1 MRKRPETKAEKS
13 RKQKG
18 WIYMELERGRKPSFG
33 EALFVLVV
41 DALIISYGV
50 LDIHFESGATF
61 GLALSAHV
69 PLFIAAVFTAI
80 VGVFFIGKKWRAVEE
95 GMINGITVAL
105 QAVLILMT
113 IGGLIGAWIQS
124 GVVPTLIYYGLNL
137 LSPQYFLLAS
147 LLICSIVSLSTGS
160 SWSTSGTVG
169 IALMGIGAGLGVPA
183 PVTAGFVI
191 SGAYFG
197 DKMSP
202 LSDTTNLA
210 PAVAGSDLFS
220 HIRAML
226 WTTGPTLLIVAG
238 IAVYMGG
245 SYSGAELDSSRI
257 SVIQQMMSS
266 EFAISKIGF
275 LPPLLVLLLAALKV
289 PALPGITAGMLL
301 AAGMSLFQG
310 VGLGDVLGALH
321 SGYTP
326 GLISQVAESADIG
339 AVNELL
345 KGAVVFQPENF
356 ETVKEVASMLNDLLA
371 RGGLTGM
378 LETVALILVALVL
391 GGIMETCGFLEVLLE
406 RLMAKVKSVFGL
418 VGAVISSCVFTNMF
432 LGDQYL
438 ALVMPGRMFR
448 PAFEDF
454 RKDGKGLDPKLL
466 SRSLEDS
473 GTLTSVLVPWN
484 TCGAYN
490 SGVLGVPTLSYLP
503 YAFLNYINPLV
514 ALLMTRLG
522 IGIPWVDKHETGEV
536 TAD

>member
-1 MRKRPETKAEKS
+1 
-13 RKQKG
+13 
-18 WIYMELERGRKPSFG
+18 MEIERGRKPRFG
-33 EALFVLVV
+33 EALFVLVI

-69 PLFIAAVFTAI
+69 PLFIAAVFTAL
-80 VGVFFIGKKWRAVEE
+80 VGVFFIGRKWRDVEE

-238 IAVYMGG
+238 IAAYMGG

-275 LPPLLVLLLAALKV
+275 LPPLLVLVLAALKV

-326 GLISQVAESADIG
+326 GLIGQVAESADIG

-345 KGAVVFQPENF
+345 KGAVVFQPESF

-406 RLMAKVKSVFGL
+406 RLMERVKSVFGL

-448 PAFEDF
+448 PAFEEF

-466 SRSLEDS
+466 SRTLEDS

-503 YAFLNYINPLV
+503 YAFLNYLNPLV

-522 IGIPWVDKHETGEV
+522 IGIPWVDKGEGGE
-536 TAD
+536 AAGE

>member
-80 VGVFFIGKKWRAVEE
+80 VGVFFIGKKWRDVEE

>member
-1 MRKRPETKAEKS
+1 
-13 RKQKG
+13 
-18 WIYMELERGRKPSFG
+18 
-33 EALFVLVV
+33 
-41 DALIISYGV
+41 
-50 LDIHFESGATF
+50 
-61 GLALSAHV
+61 
-69 PLFIAAVFTAI
+69 
-80 VGVFFIGKKWRAVEE
+80 
-95 GMINGITVAL
+95 
-105 QAVLILMT
+105 
-113 IGGLIGAWIQS
+113 
-124 GVVPTLIYYGLNL
+124 
-137 LSPQYFLLAS
+137 
-147 LLICSIVSLSTGS
+147 
-160 SWSTSGTVG
+160 
-169 IALMGIGAGLGVPA
+169 
-183 PVTAGFVI
+183 
-191 SGAYFG
+191 
-197 DKMSP
+197 
-202 LSDTTNLA
+202 
-210 PAVAGSDLFS
+210 
-220 HIRAML
+220 
-226 WTTGPTLLIVAG
+226 
-238 IAVYMGG
+238 
-245 SYSGAELDSSRI
+245 
-257 SVIQQMMSS
+257 
-266 EFAISKIGF
+266 
-275 LPPLLVLLLAALKV
+275 
-289 PALPGITAGMLL
+289 
-301 AAGMSLFQG
+301 MSLFQG

-522 IGIPWVDKHETGEV
+522 LGIPWVEKHETGEV

>member
-1 MRKRPETKAEKS
+1 MEVKKA
-13 RKQKG
+13 
-18 WIYMELERGRKPSFG
+18 RKPLFG
-33 EALFVLVV
+33 EALLLLIV
-41 DALIISYGV
+41 DSLIISYGV
-50 LDIHFESGATF
+50 LDIHFVDGGSF
-61 GLALSAHV
+61 GLGLSAHI
-69 PLFIAAVFTAI
+69 PLFVAAVVTAAM
-80 VGVFFIGKKWRAVEE
+80 GVFFLGNKWSDVEE

-105 QAVLILMT
+105 QAVLILLT

-124 GVVPTLIYYGLNL
+124 GVVPTLIFYGLNL

-183 PVTAGFVI
+183 AVTAGFVI

-226 WTTGPTLLIVAG
+226 WTTLPTLVIVAA
-238 IAVYMGG
+238 IAIYMGNA
-245 SYSGAELDSSRI
+245 YRGAELDSSRI
-257 SVIQQMMSS
+257 SIIQQMMSA
-266 EFAISKIGF
+266 EFSISLFGF
-275 LPPLLVLLLAALKV
+275 VPPLLVLTLAALKV
-289 PALPGITAGMLL
+289 PAIPGIVAGMLL
-301 AAGMSLFQG
+301 AVAMSLFQG
-310 VGLGDVLGALH
+310 VGIGDVMNALYD
-321 SGYTP
+321 GYVP
-326 GLISQVAESADIG
+326 GLISQIGESTDIG

-345 KGAVVFQPENF
+345 KGAAVFQPQSF
-356 ETVKEVASMLNDLLA
+356 GMVKELASMLDDLLA

-378 LETVALILVALVL
+378 LDTVALILVALVL

-406 RLMAKVKSVFGL
+406 RLMKKMESLFGL
-418 VGAVISSCVFTNMF
+418 VAAVISSCIFTNLF

-448 PAFEDF
+448 PAFENF
-454 RKDGKGLDPKLL
+454 RKDGKGVDMRLL
-466 SRSLEDS
+466 SRVLEDS

-503 YAFLNYINPLV
+503 YAFLNYINPIVSLV
-514 ALLMTRLG
+514 MTKIGLG
-522 IGIPWVDKHETGEV
+522 TSWVEKGEGEE
-536 TAD
+536 AGA

>member
-1 MRKRPETKAEKS
+1 
-13 RKQKG
+13 
-18 WIYMELERGRKPSFG
+18 MEIERGRKPRFG

-69 PLFIAAVFTAI
+69 PLFIAAVFTAL
-80 VGVFFIGKKWRAVEE
+80 VGVFFIGRKWRDVEE

-124 GVVPTLIYYGLNL
+124 GVVPTLIFYGLNL

-147 LLICSIVSLSTGS
+147 LLICAIVSLSTGS

-238 IAVYMGG
+238 IAAYMGG
-245 SYSGAELDSSRI
+245 SYSGAELDTSRI

-275 LPPLLVLLLAALKV
+275 LPPLLVLVLAALKV

-326 GLISQVAESADIG
+326 GLIGQVAESADIG

-345 KGAVVFQPENF
+345 KGAVVFQPESF

-406 RLMAKVKSVFGL
+406 RLMERVKSVFGL

-448 PAFEDF
+448 PAFEEF

-466 SRSLEDS
+466 SRTLEDS

-522 IGIPWVDKHETGEV
+522 IGVPWVEKGEPGE
-536 TAD
+536 AAGE

>member
-1 MRKRPETKAEKS
+1 MEKGTP
-13 RKQKG
+13 RT
-18 WIYMELERGRKPSFG
+18 PSLG
-33 EALFVLVV
+33 QALFVLLV
-41 DALIISYGV
+41 DAAIISYGV
-50 LDIHFESGATF
+50 LDIHLESGAVL
-61 GLALSAHV
+61 GLGLSAHI
-69 PLFIAAVFTAI
+69 PLFLAAVFTAVMGAVF
-80 VGVFFIGKKWRAVEE
+80 VGKPWRDVEE

-105 QAVLILMT
+105 QAVLILLA
-113 IGGLIGAWIQS
+113 IGGLVGAWILS

-137 LSPQYFLLAS
+137 LTPQYFLLAA
-147 LLICSIVSLSTGS
+147 LLICAIVSLSTGS

-197 DKMSP
+197 DKISP

-226 WTTGPTLLIVAG
+226 WTTGPTMIIVAG
-238 IAVYMGG
+238 IAAYMGG
-245 SYSGAELDSSRI
+245 GYSGGEMDASRI
-257 SVIQQMMSS
+257 SVIQQMMSA
-266 EFAISKIGF
+266 EFSISMYGF
-275 LPPLLVLLLAALKV
+275 LPPLLVLVLAASKV
-289 PALPGITAGMLL
+289 PAIPGIVAGMLL
-301 AAGMSLFQG
+301 AAVMALFQG
-310 VGLGDVLGALH
+310 VGVSAVMEALYSGYSPSMIAEVAEAGDVA
-321 SGYTP
+321 
-326 GLISQVAESADIG
+326 

-345 KGAVVFQPENF
+345 KGAATFSSEAF
-356 ETVKEVASMLNDLLA
+356 ETVREVSGMLSGLLE

-391 GGIMETCGFLEVLLE
+391 GGIMETCGFLEVLLT
-406 RLMAKVKSVFGL
+406 RLMQSVKSVFGL
-418 VGAVISSCVFTNMF
+418 VGSVIVSCIFTNMF

-438 ALVMPGRMFR
+438 SLVMPGRMFK
-448 PAFEDF
+448 PAFGKFEQ
-454 RKDGKGLDPKLL
+454 DGKKLDPRLL
-466 SRSLEDS
+466 SRTLEDS

-503 YAFLNYINPLV
+503 YAFLNYLNPIV

-522 IGIPWVDKHETGEV
+522 IGIHWAETKEK
-536 TAD
+536 AE

>member
-1 MRKRPETKAEKS
+1 
-13 RKQKG
+13 
-18 WIYMELERGRKPSFG
+18 MEHHNGRMPTFG
-33 EALFVLVV
+33 EALFVIVV

-50 LDIHFESGATF
+50 LDIHFESGAVF

-69 PLFIAAVFTAI
+69 PLFFAAVFTAI
-80 VGVFFIGKKWRAVEE
+80 MGVFFLGRRWRTVEE

-105 QAVLILMT
+105 QAVLILLT

-124 GVVPTLIYYGLNL
+124 GVVPTLIFYGLNL
-137 LSPQYFLLAS
+137 LSPEYFLLAS

-210 PAVAGSDLFS
+210 PAVAGSELFD

-238 IAVYMGG
+238 IAYYMGG
-245 SYSGAELDSSRI
+245 SYSGATLDNSRI
-257 SVIQQMMSS
+257 TVIQQMMSA
-266 EFAISKIGF
+266 EFTISYFGF
-275 LPPLLVLLLAALKV
+275 VPPLLVLTLAALKV
-289 PALPGITAGMLL
+289 PAIPGIVAGMLL
-301 AAGMSLFQG
+301 AVAMSLFQG
-310 VGLGDVLGALH
+310 TGIADVLGALH
-321 SGYTP
+321 SGYSP
-326 GLISQVAESADIG
+326 SMIAQISEAADIG
-339 AVNELL
+339 AVNELV
-345 KGAVVFQPENF
+345 KGTAVFAGDSF
-356 ETVKEVASMLNDLLA
+356 ETVKEVSGMLNDLLA
-371 RGGLTGM
+371 RGGLAGM
-378 LETVALILVALVL
+378 LETIALILVALVL
-391 GGIMETCGFLEVLLE
+391 GGIMETCGFLEVLL
-406 RLMAKVKSVFGL
+406 RKLMENVRTAFGL
-418 VGAVISSCVFTNMF
+418 VGSVIASCIFTNMF

-448 PAFEDF
+448 PAFESF
-454 RKDGKGLDPKLL
+454 RQNGKGIDPRIL
-466 SRSLEDS
+466 SRTLEDS

-503 YAFLNYINPLV
+503 YAFLNYLNPVV
-514 ALLMTRLG
+514 ALAMTGLG
-522 IGIPWVDKHETGEV
+522 IGIKWVDKEDDKGTEEQS
-536 TAD
+536 

>member
-1 MRKRPETKAEKS
+1 MGKRSETGAEKS

-18 WIYMELERGRKPSFG
+18 WICMELEKGRKPSFG
-33 EALFVLVV
+33 EALLVLVI

-69 PLFIAAVFTAI
+69 PLFIAAVFTAV
-80 VGVFFIGKKWRAVEE
+80 VGVFSIGKKWRDVEE

-105 QAVLILMT
+105 QAVLILFT

-220 HIRAML
+220 HIRAMV
-226 WTTGPTLLIVAG
+226 WTTGPSLLIVAG

-257 SVIQQMMSS
+257 SVIQQMMSA
-266 EFAISKIGF
+266 EFSISKIGF

-289 PALPGITAGMLL
+289 PAIPGIVAGMLL
-301 AAGMSLFQG
+301 AVGMSLFHG
-310 VGLGDVLGALH
+310 VGLADVLGALH

-326 GLISQVAESADIG
+326 GLINQVAESADIG
-339 AVNELL
+339 AVNELF
-345 KGAVVFQPENF
+345 KGAVVFQQGNF

-406 RLMAKVKSVFGL
+406 RLMTKVKSVFGL
-418 VGAVISSCVFTNMF
+418 VGAVLSSCVFTNMF

-454 RKDGKGLDPKLL
+454 RKDGKGLDMKLL

-503 YAFLNYINPLV
+503 YAFLNYLNPLV

-522 IGIPWVDKHETGEV
+522 IGVPWVDKDKAGEV
-536 TAD
+536 AGD